1 MISGISFARRS
12 IDSIVDHLNI
22 VAVSEGLAAISG
34 AIHQRNDLTVWMVE
48 VGTQIVVAP
57 GPGAPD
63 DSNPVFSSWQNTI
76 PFAHVSPSTPA
87 QN

>member
-34 AIHQRNDLTVWMVE
+34 AIHQRNDLTVWMVGA
-48 VGTQIVVAP
+48 GT
-57 GPGAPD
+57 
-63 DSNPVFSSWQNTI
+63 
-76 PFAHVSPSTPA
+76 
-87 QN
+87 